1 MQEERA
7 EVEQER
13 MIKDAEVASV
23 LERARRARQQL
34 ELELHKDQQA
44 ASTSLPVKHKTVRW
58 AH

>member
-44 ASTSLPVKHKTVRW
+44 ASTSLPVKHKTVR
-58 AH
+58 

>member
-34 ELELHKDQQA
+34 ELELHKDQLV
-44 ASTSLPVKHKTVRW
+44 ASTSLPVKHKTVR
-58 AH
+58 